1 MIFKLKSLKFT
12 AIYEFIN
19 LDFMKSDEILSE
31 INDIKFSN
39 VIIGQNINFEK
50 DIAYKNIK
58 YLYFYDCIIEDEDI
72 FEQIQNKK
80 INNNLYIFSDN
91 TKFTP
96 KKYMNIKI
104 FTIEQEELAKS
115 DKILNYINP
124 FDFIIEIN
132 NEKKYDLIQKVN
144 LENIRSLDFSNA
156 GISNLDFLTNNTL
169 VNLEKLYLNNNNIE
183 DISIFDDDKIHF
195 SKLYFLNLQ
204 DNPIKKGLEALKKN
218 FFQKC
223 ISVELDLSLT
233 VLKVFIQF
241 KFPNYNLN
249 IFVNNFNEI
258 ANIFQKDKVVFGYI
272 SSEVADKFKE
282 IFCLTNEEYEKKR
295 YKPKEV
301 IEQDYDDDY
310 IKPNIIIDNGT
321 SYCKA
326 GLEGEE
332 GPRAIFP
339 SCVGYPKYASGMIG
353 GDKKEFFVGDEAVY
367 KRGVLKLNYPIEHGQ
382 IINWDNMEKIWGN
395 IFTYELRVD
404 PVEHNV
410 MLTEPPKNPKENREK
425 MAQTCLKHLMYLDYI
440 LQIKLY

>member
-1 MIFKLKSLKFT
+1 M
-12 AIYEFIN
+12 
-19 LDFMKSDEILSE
+19 
-31 INDIKFSN
+31 
-39 VIIGQNINFEK
+39 
-50 DIAYKNIK
+50 
-58 YLYFYDCIIEDEDI
+58 
-72 FEQIQNKK
+72 
-80 INNNLYIFSDN
+80 
-91 TKFTP
+91 
-96 KKYMNIKI
+96 
-104 FTIEQEELAKS
+104 
-115 DKILNYINP
+115 
-124 FDFIIEIN
+124 
-132 NEKKYDLIQKVN
+132 
-144 LENIRSLDFSNA
+144 
-156 GISNLDFLTNNTL
+156 
-169 VNLEKLYLNNNNIE
+169 
-183 DISIFDDDKIHF
+183 
-195 SKLYFLNLQ
+195 
-204 DNPIKKGLEALKKN
+204 
-218 FFQKC
+218 
-223 ISVELDLSLT
+223 ELDLSLT

-353 GDKKEFFVGDEAVY
+353 GDKKEFYVGDEAEY

-382 IINWDNMEKIWGN
+382 IINWDNMEKIWVN

-410 MLTEPPKNPKENREK
+410 MLTEPPKNPKENREN